1 MASGGASDRSALL
14 PPAEAR
20 GPIPAA
26 AIARRSP
33 IPHAANAA
41 LPSVVLFGICPAA
54 ISRREFMA
62 DHMPAGPV
70 DTGANMDYS
79 EHERTYRGFL
89 SLTKYASLTAIA
101 VLVAMAFSFFFPGG
115 GFFSGAVLFAVIMVA
130 GYFIIR

>member
-1 MASGGASDRSALL
+1 
-14 PPAEAR
+14 
-20 GPIPAA
+20 
-26 AIARRSP
+26 
-33 IPHAANAA
+33 
-41 LPSVVLFGICPAA
+41 
-54 ISRREFMA
+54 MA